1 MLKYK
6 IDILEELKA
15 NGYNTNRIRK
25 EKIFSGTVMKMI
37 YDGEII
43 GNKVLDRVC
52 GILNLQPGDI
62 LEYVPDTEA
71 EQVGEASEEE

>member
-1 MLKYK
+1 
-6 IDILEELKA
+6 
-15 NGYNTNRIRK
+15 
-25 EKIFSGTVMKMI
+25 MKMI

>member
-6 IDILEELKA
+6 IDILEKLKE